1 MAAEIM
7 GMPIPLFVGL
17 GIASVVIPW
26 TVRGWV
32 EKYREAERMREWSKE
47 IKAVMKESDR
57 RYEKIY
63 RRYDGNDRVDESRP
77 SDRLG
82 RGR

>member
-7 GMPIPLFVGL
+7 GMPIALFIGL

-32 EKYREAERMREWSKE
+32 EKYREAERMREWSKRV
-47 IKAVMKESDR
+47 KAVL
-57 RYEKIY
+57 EKDY
-63 RRYDGNDRVDESRP
+63 RRCEGNDRADESPP
-77 SDRLG
+77 SDR
-82 RGR
+82 

>member
-7 GMPIPLFVGL
+7 RMPIPLFVGL

-32 EKYREAERMREWSKE
+32 EKYRKAERMREWSKE
-47 IKAVMKESDR
+47 VKAIL
-57 RYEKIY
+57 EKDY
-63 RRYDGNDRVDESRP
+63 R
-77 SDRLG
+77 
-82 RGR
+82 